1 MLSLVIPV
9 YNMEHLL
16 DRCMDTLLG
25 QVCQD
30 FEILLVDDGSTDA
43 SGALCDGYAMKHP
56 DMIRVLH
63 KPNGG
68 LSSARNAGIQAAS
81 GEFVIFPDP
90 DDWVEPDYVWHLV
103 ELQRKHCADMVC
115 TGYFVSMDD
124 REFSGSAD
132 AAPRVMSGAD
142 AQRALLLPP
151 RMNGFAWNKLY
162 RLSIIR
168 EHKLQFLDDVG
179 ITEDL
184 DFAYR
189 YLAHAQTVCHA
200 PGLRTY
206 HYYQRPNAAT
216 HSAFSVR
223 KLGSLRT
230 YEKIINDCRSRSP
243 ELAEAARDMLCVTGV
258 NMLWDWYCGDRRDGA
273 SRAQLL
279 GCIRKH
285 LRSHLRSRHYGI
297 GRKLQAAA
305 AAAWPAGFAM
315 LKGRIRKNG
324 TEKQA

>member
-1 MLSLVIPV
+1 MLTLVIPV
-9 YNMEHLL
+9 YNMERLL
-16 DRCMDTLLG
+16 SRCMDTMLN
-25 QVCQD
+25 QTCRD

-43 SGALCDGYAMKHP
+43 SGALCDGYASKYP
-56 DMIRVLH
+56 GFIRVIH

-68 LSSARNAGIQAAS
+68 LSSARNAGIQYAA
-81 GEFVIFPDP
+81 GDFVVFPDP
-90 DDWVEPDYVWHLV
+90 DDWVEPDYVRHLM

-132 AAPRVMSGAD
+132 AAPPVQSGAD

-168 EHKLQFLDDVG
+168 EHELQFLDDVG

-189 YLAHAQTVCHA
+189 YLAHAKTVCHA

-216 HSAFSVR
+216 HSAFSVK
-223 KLGSLRT
+223 KLGSLHT
-230 YEKIINDCRSRSP
+230 YEKIIADCQSRSP
-243 ELAEAARDMLCVTGV
+243 ELAEAARDMLCVTAV
-258 NMLWDWYCGDRRDGA
+258 NMLWDWYCSDRQDGA
-273 SRAQLL
+273 SKVQLM
-279 GCIRKH
+279 GCIRKY
-285 LRSHLRSRHYGI
+285 LRFHLRSRHYGM
-297 GRKLQAAA
+297 GRKLQAVAA
-305 AAAWPAGFAM
+305 AVWPDGFAM
-315 LKGRIRKNG
+315 FKKMARRRGE
-324 TEKQA
+324 EKQV